1 VVKTWKGGA
10 PIPAFGAVLSFNKEC
25 YEKLFG
31 DKDLT
36 NAPVRIM
43 PEGKTNFNLYEQIFG
58 GFVPLVMDG
67 KHLYNVEKVE
77 DLVKNLHIYGNAL
90 SPIAQAGKETRNFDP
105 YIREP
110 AGVLVQTE
118 NSIGWV
124 MFDGRHELSIGVSVT
139 DVAKLVG
146 KLQEENVFDGKIIN
160 AVFIDGGSAM
170 KAYAVKNSNG
180 NLELNLLNRA
190 AAGARNGPGDD
201 PNGLNFYSL
210 LKLPL

>member
-1 VVKTWKGGA
+1 
-10 PIPAFGAVLSFNKEC
+10 
-25 YEKLFG
+25 
-31 DKDLT
+31 
-36 NAPVRIM
+36 
-43 PEGKTNFNLYEQIFG
+43 
-58 GFVPLVMDG
+58 MDG

-180 NLELNLLNRA
+180 KLELDLLNRA